1 MRHAKVGRKLSR
13 TASHRRALLSALS
26 VALIKHKRI
35 QTTAA
40 KAKETRRIVE
50 PLITRARDAYMREKS
65 GEPVDIHSR
74 RIIAKFIR
82 DKEALSLLFSEIA
95 EKVGKRQGGYTRVLK
110 LGNRLGDGAEMAV
123 IELVD
128 YNEAQDTKQRKDRVA
143 RSKAALQRRK
153 AAEERKE
160 KAEAAPTAV
169 AEDVADA
176 PIAEVE
182 ETTTA
187 AEQTADLAAAEVPEA
202 DAPASEAPEAT
213 AAEEPEDKPKA

>member
-13 TASHRRALLSALS
+13 TASHRKALLSALS
-26 VALIKHKRI
+26 AALIKHKRI

-74 RIIAKFIR
+74 RVIAKFIR
-82 DKEALSLLFSEIA
+82 DKEALSLLFSEVA

-128 YNEAQDTKQRKDRVA
+128 YNEAQDNKQRKERVA
-143 RSKAALQRRK
+143 RSKAAMQRRK
-153 AAEERKE
+153 AAEDRKAKPE
-160 KAEAAPTAV
+160 AAAAPAQVVEAEAPA
-169 AEDVADA
+169 DVPVVEEAIADA
-176 PIAEVE
+176 ADVTEAEAP
-182 ETTTA
+182 A
-187 AEQTADLAAAEVPEA
+187 AE
-202 DAPASEAPEAT
+202 AT
-213 AAEEPEDKPKA
+213 DEEPKA

>member
-13 TASHRRALLSALS
+13 SASHRKALLSALS

-82 DKEALSLLFSEIA
+82 DKEALNLLFSEIA

-153 AAEERKE
+153 AAEDRKE
-160 KAEAAPTAV
+160 KAAAAPV
-169 AEDVADA
+169 AAAQEEVEA
-176 PIAEVE
+176 PVAEVE
-182 ETTTA
+182 DAAAVAQTDDLANAETPETETPA
-187 AEQTADLAAAEVPEA
+187 AE
-202 DAPASEAPEAT
+202 ASE
-213 AAEEPEDKPKA
+213 EEPKA